1 MGPLLFR
8 HTVSLPPPGLGT
20 LGLVEHACPLRLGV
34 PGHRPVPPV
43 AAPSL
48 QSWLWPDRL
57 RQQSSLGDDVVNTA
71 SLWGEGMRVSLPLVF
86 ASWPEG
92 FGRQHFGNCFYYVS

>member
-8 HTVSLPPPGLGT
+8 RTGSLPPQGLGT
-20 LGLVEHACPLRLGV
+20 LGLVEHACPLRLGT
-34 PGHRPVPPV
+34 PGHGPVPPV

-57 RQQSSLGDDVVNTA
+57 RQQSSLAMMLRTQHLYGERACGFPAACVRFLALGLWWTA
-71 SLWGEGMRVSLPLVF
+71 LW
-86 ASWPEG
+86 
-92 FGRQHFGNCFYYVS
+92 